1 MQKGASYV
9 IRDMPLV
16 LDRSPFDQEYP
27 LMIRDLPPEGK
38 PREKL
43 MAHGPEAL
51 TGAELAAL
59 LIVTGT
65 TREDV
70 LVMTDRIIREY
81 GEKNVFEER
90 NPAKLAKEL
99 DLPIVKACTIV
110 AAGEIGRRLYSR
122 NQSGF
127 TSIRNARDVFDHLS
141 ELRNMPKEQMRG
153 LYLNSHSRVIRD
165 EVISVGTVGAN
176 FVHPRE
182 VFRPALESSA
192 VAVVLAHNHPS
203 GEATPSPEDIEVTN
217 RLIQAGK
224 IIGIRVLDHVIITKD
239 AFTSVKADY

>member
-1 MQKGASYV
+1 
-9 IRDMPLV
+9 MPWV
-16 LDRSPFDQEYP
+16 LDRSPFDQGYP

-43 MAHGPEAL
+43 MAQGPEAL
-51 TGAELAAL
+51 TMPELAAL

-70 LVMTDRIIREY
+70 LAMTNRIIREY

-90 NPAKLAKEL
+90 NPAKLSKDL

-122 NQSGF
+122 NQNGF

-165 EVISVGTVGAN
+165 EVISIGTVGAN

-203 GEATPSPEDIEVTN
+203 GEATPSPEDIEITS
-217 RLIQAGK
+217 RLIAAGK
-224 IIGIRVLDHVIITKD
+224 LIGIRVLDHVIITKD

>member
-1 MQKGASYV
+1 
-9 IRDMPLV
+9 
-16 LDRSPFDQEYP
+16 
-27 LMIRDLPPEGK
+27 
-38 PREKL
+38 
-43 MAHGPEAL
+43 
-51 TGAELAAL
+51 
-59 LIVTGT
+59 
-65 TREDV
+65 
-70 LVMTDRIIREY
+70 
-81 GEKNVFEER
+81 
-90 NPAKLAKEL
+90 
-99 DLPIVKACTIV
+99 
-110 AAGEIGRRLYSR
+110 
-122 NQSGF
+122 
-127 TSIRNARDVFDHLS
+127 
-141 ELRNMPKEQMRG
+141 MPKEQMRG